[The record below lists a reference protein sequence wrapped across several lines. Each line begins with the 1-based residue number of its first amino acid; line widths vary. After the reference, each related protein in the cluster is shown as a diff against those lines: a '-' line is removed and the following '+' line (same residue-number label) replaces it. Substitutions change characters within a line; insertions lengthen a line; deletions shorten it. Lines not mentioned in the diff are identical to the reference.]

1 MPYALFPPRSPNPR
15 HPSKDPLPKYTTSDP
30 AVAQVFHSYGWPV
43 LHVSLSSLPPMEDME
58 KSWET
63 IATDEVEEDEQVEE
77 EDDHVEN
84 GDDGVDE
91 EEDDDEEDDDEE
103 DEEEVPSITRLG
115 GLMELHFSGIALQR
129 WMFDGEQVDEEVKE
143 DLMWMAGWMTDR
155 VVDLRYVGL

>member
-1 MPYALFPPRSPNPR
+1 
-15 HPSKDPLPKYTTSDP
+15 
-30 AVAQVFHSYGWPV
+30 
-43 LHVSLSSLPPMEDME
+43 MEDME

>member
-1 MPYALFPPRSPNPR
+1 
-15 HPSKDPLPKYTTSDP
+15 
-30 AVAQVFHSYGWPV
+30 
-43 LHVSLSSLPPMEDME
+43 MEDME

-77 EDDHVEN
+77 EDEQVEEEDNHVEN

-91 EEDDDEEDDDEE
+91 EEDDDDE